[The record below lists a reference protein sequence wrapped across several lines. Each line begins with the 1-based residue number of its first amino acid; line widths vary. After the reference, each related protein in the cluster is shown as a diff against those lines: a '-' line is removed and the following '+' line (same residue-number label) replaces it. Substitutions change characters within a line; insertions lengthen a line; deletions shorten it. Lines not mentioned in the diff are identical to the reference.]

1 MFRKSTARA
10 MQNANTVYLDLH
22 HDTLKMATVKVMDPR
37 KRCMVTPDTP
47 DSCLVEELRS
57 GKPGELPKLLR
68 YHLEMVEFKDGLP
81 FNVMLR
87 VAHATTILFQKT
99 SAPGPKFSSLPF
111 KLKGLKPIK
120 HQQKSSLPSL
130 QRSRRSRFSR
140 TTIQDCSTDLVRQRG
155 MRVLHFHAD
164 SSEHDWQCFVNLNS
178 PEYMSEFGG
187 GGQLVGKANSSVGR
201 KC

>member
-1 MFRKSTARA
+1 
-10 MQNANTVYLDLH
+10 MQNTNTVYLDLH

-37 KRCMVTPDTP
+37 ERCMVTPDTP

-57 GKPGELPKLLR
+57 RKPGELPKLLQ
-68 YHLEMVEFKDGLP
+68 YHLEMVEFKDSLP

-87 VAHATTILFQKT
+87 VAHTTTILFQKT
-99 SAPGPKFSSLPF
+99 SARGLKFSSLPF
-111 KLKGLKPIK
+111 RLKGLKPIK

-130 QRSRRSRFSR
+130 QCGRKSRFSR
-140 TTIQDCSTDLVRQRG
+140 TTIQDCSTDLVKERG
-155 MRVLHFHAD
+155 IRVLHFHID

-178 PEYMSEFGG
+178 PEYMSEFGDG
-187 GGQLVGKANSSVGR
+187 EQSVGRANSSVGR